1 MRSAL
6 PKPHSLAIV
15 SPGRSGSFAANQVLS
30 NEPQAIPTI
39 QAVPKKSLFRG
50 WRELWAI

>member
-1 MRSAL
+1 MRLAL

-15 SPGRSGSFAANQVLS
+15 SPGRSGFAANQVLS

-39 QAVPKKSLFRG
+39 QALPKKSLSADG
-50 WRELWAI
+50 ANCG